1 MSAIETVQMSAIVSN
16 DTNVQHTEEVPE
28 QSSVDNVVDEEAEAP
43 PQNKNKNKNKNNKL
57 EEKLNKFIQFGVYLM
72 ENNKNITIDELFEKL
87 IFDDVDTKR
96 SMVNDFIENKKNIEG
111 TIKTRISDR
120 KAEETEHLRDAKAA
134 EKKALRDANVAE
146 KKALRATKA
155 AEKKALRDA
164 NACVN
169 KTTVS
174 RRKQTNTKVINELQN
189 APEPD
194 TEVTV
199 TEVEKELEKLIFDD
213 VEVADELEKEV
224 EEKVE
229 EEVVVEVADEVVV
242 EVVVEVADTAKKT
255 TKKTAKKT
263 AKKTDKKTDK
273 KSSTKEK
280 NEPESEDKNTN
291 TVQLSNEAYLDE
303 GDLIA
308 LAKMS
313 QYTPEH

>member
-96 SMVNDFIENKKNIEG
+96 SMVNDFLENKKNIEG

-174 RRKQTNTKVINELQN
+174 RRKQANAKVINELQN

-199 TEVEKELEKLIFDD
+199 TEVEKELV
-213 VEVADELEKEV
+213 VEVADEVADEV

-229 EEVVVEVADEVVV
+229 EEVVVEVAD

-263 AKKTDKKTDK
+263 AKKTVPKTDK
-273 KSSTKEK
+273 KTAKKGTQEK

>member
-199 TEVEKELEKLIFDD
+199 TEVEKELEEKVEKELV
-213 VEVADELEKEV
+213 VEVADEVADEV

-229 EEVVVEVADEVVV
+229 EEVVVEVAD

-280 NEPESEDKNTN
+280 NQPESEDKNTN

>member
-194 TEVTV
+194 TEVTL
-199 TEVEKELEKLIFDD
+199 TEVEKELV
-213 VEVADELEKEV
+213 VEVADEVADEV

>member
-43 PQNKNKNKNKNNKL
+43 PQNKNKNKNNKL

-96 SMVNDFIENKKNIEG
+96 SMVNDFLENKKNIEG

-174 RRKQTNTKVINELQN
+174 RRKQANAKVINELQN

-199 TEVEKELEKLIFDD
+199 TEVEKELV
-213 VEVADELEKEV
+213 VEVADEVADEV

-229 EEVVVEVADEVVV
+229 EEVVVEVAD

-263 AKKTDKKTDK
+263 AKKTVPKTDK
-273 KSSTKEK
+273 KTAKKGTQEK

>member
-43 PQNKNKNKNKNNKL
+43 PQNKNKNKNNKL

-96 SMVNDFIENKKNIEG
+96 SMVNDFLENKKNIEG

-134 EKKALRDANVAE
+134 EKKALCDANVAE

-174 RRKQTNTKVINELQN
+174 RRKQANAKVINELQN

-199 TEVEKELEKLIFDD
+199 TEVEKELV
-213 VEVADELEKEV
+213 VEVADEVADEV

-229 EEVVVEVADEVVV
+229 EEVVVEVAD

-263 AKKTDKKTDK
+263 AKKTVPKTDK
-273 KSSTKEK
+273 KTAKKGTQEK

>member
-199 TEVEKELEKLIFDD
+199 TEVEKELV
-213 VEVADELEKEV
+213 VEVADEVADEV

-229 EEVVVEVADEVVV
+229 EEVVVEVAD

-280 NEPESEDKNTN
+280 NQPESEDKNTN

>member
-199 TEVEKELEKLIFDD
+199 TEVEKELV
-213 VEVADELEKEV
+213 VEVADEVADEVEEKV

-255 TKKTAKKT
+255 TKKTTKKT

>member
-1 MSAIETVQMSAIVSN
+1 MSAIETVQMSSIVSN
-16 DTNVQHTEEVPE
+16 DTNVQQMEEVSE
-28 QSSVDNVVDEEAEAP
+28 QSYVDNVEEEAEAP
-43 PQNKNKNKNKNNKL
+43 PKNKNKNKNNKL

-96 SMVNDFIENKKNIEG
+96 SMVNDFLENKKNIEG

-120 KAEETEHLRDAKAA
+120 KAEKTEHLRDAKAA
-134 EKKALRDANVAE
+134 EKKALRDANGAE

-164 NACVN
+164 NASVN

-174 RRKQTNTKVINELQN
+174 RRKQATDKVINELQN
-189 APEPD
+189 APEPEP
-194 TEVTV
+194 EVTV
-199 TEVEKELEKLIFDD
+199 TEMIDEVADGVEKELEK
-213 VEVADELEKEV
+213 
-224 EEKVE
+224 
-229 EEVVVEVADEVVV
+229 EVVVEVAD

-273 KSSTKEK
+273 KSTQEK